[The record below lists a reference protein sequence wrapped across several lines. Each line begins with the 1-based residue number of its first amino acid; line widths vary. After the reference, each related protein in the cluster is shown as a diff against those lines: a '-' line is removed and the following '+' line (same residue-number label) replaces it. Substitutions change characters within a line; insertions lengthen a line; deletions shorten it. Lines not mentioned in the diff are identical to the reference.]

1 MATEST
7 AGLPVSRE
15 TGTPVAREGATPQQ
29 LADDLVESIP
39 EHPTSKDW
47 VLLGRSFAEAIE
59 SRDRARDASAVEVE
73 RVLVEALKPFAV
85 AEAEP
90 NRCGCCHWLL
100 EKCIDENCRGF
111 HARRALARVASLRG
125 GTGR

>member
-1 MATEST
+1 MATERGG
-7 AGLPVSRE
+7 A
-15 TGTPVAREGATPQQ
+15 TPVAREPASVLE
-29 LADDLVESIP
+29 LAPPCNVACDAW
-39 EHPTSKDW
+39 PTGSTSPHAQTCPRGRFLA
-47 VLLGRSFAEAIE
+47 LL
-59 SRDRARDASAVEVE
+59 ASAEEVE

-125 GTGR
+125 GAK